1 MQYITD
7 SKLIIIIIT
16 TNSIE
21 KKRRNQGVINKGEI

>member
-7 SKLIIIIIT
+7 SKLIIT

-21 KKRRNQGVINKGEI
+21 KKKRRNQGVINKGEI